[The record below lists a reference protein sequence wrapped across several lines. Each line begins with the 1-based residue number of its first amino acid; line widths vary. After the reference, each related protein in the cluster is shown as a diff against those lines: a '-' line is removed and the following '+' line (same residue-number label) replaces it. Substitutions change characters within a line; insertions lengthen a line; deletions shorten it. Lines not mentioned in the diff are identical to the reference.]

1 MSGFR
6 ENYGGWYIAYLIFA
20 SWLPESRHLYIARK
34 LRNFFGKKIMV
45 ACDDTSNI
53 ERRAVFGKKA
63 SIGKNSSIGVNCEI
77 YGPVEIGNDVM
88 MGPEVLIYTSGHE
101 HSRTDIPMIKQGSF
115 EEKRVIIGDDCWIGR
130 RAIIMP
136 GVEIA
141 KGCIIG
147 AGAVVTK
154 NTQPYGIYG
163 GVPEK
168 RMKER

>member
-34 LRNFFGKKIMV
+34 LRNFLGKKIMV

-115 EEKRVIIGDDCWIGR
+115 EEKELSLVMIVGLVDEPLLCQ
-130 RAIIMP
+130 
-136 GVEIA
+136 E
-141 KGCIIG
+141 
-147 AGAVVTK
+147 
-154 NTQPYGIYG
+154 
-163 GVPEK
+163 
-168 RMKER
+168 

>member
-1 MSGFR
+1 
-6 ENYGGWYIAYLIFA
+6 
-20 SWLPESRHLYIARK
+20 
-34 LRNFFGKKIMV
+34 
-45 ACDDTSNI
+45 
-53 ERRAVFGKKA
+53 
-63 SIGKNSSIGVNCEI
+63 
-77 YGPVEIGNDVM
+77 
-88 MGPEVLIYTSGHE
+88 
-101 HSRTDIPMIKQGSF
+101 MIKQGSF
-115 EEKRVIIGDDCWIGR
+115 EEKRVIIGDDCRIGR

-163 GVPEK
+163 GVPAK

>member
-101 HSRTDIPMIKQGSF
+101 HS
-115 EEKRVIIGDDCWIGR
+115 
-130 RAIIMP
+130 
-136 GVEIA
+136 
-141 KGCIIG
+141 
-147 AGAVVTK
+147 
-154 NTQPYGIYG
+154 
-163 GVPEK
+163 
-168 RMKER
+168 

>member
-1 MSGFR
+1 MDEVFVSIVMPVYN
-6 ENYGGWYIAYLIFA
+6 EEKYI
-20 SWLPESRHLYIARK
+20 
-34 LRNFFGKKIMV
+34 
-45 ACDDTSNI
+45 
-53 ERRAVFGKKA
+53 
-63 SIGKNSSIGVNCEI
+63 VNCIDSLLKQDYSQNLMEWI
-77 YGPVEIGNDVM
+77 FVDGMSSDNTKQLIQQYIEKYPTLIKVYDNPNKTVPYDVM

-163 GVPEK
+163 GVPAK